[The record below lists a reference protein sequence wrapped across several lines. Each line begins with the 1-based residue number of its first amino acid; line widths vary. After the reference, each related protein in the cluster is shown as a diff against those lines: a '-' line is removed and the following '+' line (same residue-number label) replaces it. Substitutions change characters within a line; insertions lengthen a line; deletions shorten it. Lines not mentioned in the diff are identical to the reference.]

1 VRSGRNQKNTE
12 QFGVFC
18 RGKTMTLKILCLV
31 TCSGT
36 LLISNDLRCARQL
49 ITAVEQGVFPVR
61 TTG

>member
-1 VRSGRNQKNTE
+1 
-12 QFGVFC
+12 
-18 RGKTMTLKILCLV
+18 LV